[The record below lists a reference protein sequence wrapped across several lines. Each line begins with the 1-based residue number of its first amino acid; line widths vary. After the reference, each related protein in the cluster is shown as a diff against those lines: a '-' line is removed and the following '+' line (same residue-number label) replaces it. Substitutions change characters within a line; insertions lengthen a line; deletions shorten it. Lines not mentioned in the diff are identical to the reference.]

1 MTSPLI
7 DGRALRATAAPAAVS
22 VVVPTRNEAGNIREL
37 LNRIA
42 RVLPEHSPHE
52 VLFVDDSTD
61 DTPDVVRSAAHDHPF
76 PIRLLHRDRP
86 DGGLGG
92 AVVEG
97 LRAATGD
104 WVVVMDGD
112 LQHPPELVPH
122 LVGRGREDG
131 ADLVVAS
138 RYARGGSRAGLA
150 GGYRLLVSGVST
162 LLSKSLFPRRLSG
175 VSDPMSGFFAVR
187 RDAVAG
193 TLAGEGLKPL
203 GYKILLELV
212 VRCRPRALATV
223 AEVPFTFRARYTGQS
238 KSTAR
243 EGLRFLQHLAGLRTG
258 TALSRMVVFGLIGLT
273 GFLPNLAALWL
284 LTRSGLHYLPA
295 EVLANQAGVAWNLL
309 LTELLLFHRERAHRH
324 WADRWARFAL
334 LANADLLL
342 RIPLIALLVAGL
354 GLAVL
359 PATAL
364 ALIATF
370 VLRFAATQA
379 LIYVPRTRRPPVR
392 GDGGKDHS

>member
-1 MTSPLI
+1 MTSPLVH
-7 DGRALRATAAPAAVS
+7 DPQLRATAAPAAVT
-22 VVVPTRNEAGNIREL
+22 VVVPTFNEAGNIREL
-37 LNRIA
+37 LDRIA
-42 RVLPEHSPHE
+42 LSAPDHLPYE

-61 DTPDVVRSAAHDHPF
+61 ETPDVVRAAASDFPF
-76 PIRLLHRDRP
+76 PVRLIHRDEP
-86 DGGLGG
+86 VGGLGG

-97 LRAATGD
+97 LRAAAAD

-112 LQHPPELVPH
+112 LQHPPELIPD
-122 LVGRGREDG
+122 LVTRGRQDG

-138 RYARGGSRAGLA
+138 RYAHGGSRAGLA
-150 GGYRLLVSGVST
+150 GGYRLLVSGAST

-187 RDAVAG
+187 KAAVEAD
-193 TLAGEGLKPL
+193 GLQPL

-212 VRCRPRALATV
+212 VRCRPRTIASVT
-223 AEVPFTFRARYTGQS
+223 EVPFTFQERFAGSS
-238 KSTAR
+238 KSTPR
-243 EGLRFLQHLAGLRTG
+243 EGLRFLQHLAGLRTSS
-258 TALSRMVVFGLIGLT
+258 ALSRMVVFGLIGLT
-273 GFLPNLAALWL
+273 GFLPNLAALYV
-284 LTRSGLHYLPA
+284 LTGAGLHYLPA
-295 EVLANQAGVAWNLL
+295 EVLANQFGVTWNLL
-309 LTELLLFHRERAHRH
+309 LTEALLFHRERAHRH

-342 RIPLIALLVAGL
+342 RIPMIALLVDGL

-364 ALIATF
+364 ALVATF

-379 LIYVPRTRRPPVR
+379 LIYVPRTRRNPR
-392 GDGGKDHS
+392 GNGGRDDS